1 MVIGWG
7 NLGAPPQPPRR
18 ASKVASREATACS
31 RTLRSI
37 EPPSAAERWPTKAST
52 SLVPEASTSVRSSR
66 HALRTPA
73 RTSRNE
79 GMPWRGSF
87 GK

>member
-37 EPPSAAERWPTKAST
+37 EPHSAAERWPTKA
-52 SLVPEASTSVRSSR
+52 
-66 HALRTPA
+66 
-73 RTSRNE
+73 
-79 GMPWRGSF
+79 
-87 GK
+87 